1 MTRKEVQER
10 YQIPEDILQ
19 LYEKGHLCRCKCKAK
34 EAYVYKDTNIENLEN
49 ILTLY
54 HSGFSPEEIKL
65 YMQLLSEK
73 ELTAEQRLKI
83 LKRKRKETLERIHAQ
98 EKQLENIDYLRYEID
113 QTTKN
118 K

>member
-1 MTRKEVQER
+1 
-10 YQIPEDILQ
+10 
-19 LYEKGHLCRCKCKAK
+19 
-34 EAYVYKDTNIENLEN
+34 
-49 ILTLY
+49 
-54 HSGFSPEEIKL
+54 
-65 YMQLLSEK
+65 MQLLSEK
-73 ELTAEQRLKI
+73 ELTAEQRLEI